1 MPSTGSGT
9 EMRIENV
16 PSTGSGNGMRSEN
29 VPSTTLRQRVIEELV
44 AEHRLKVCER
54 SSRSHCVWIFCICF
68 NNTKF
73 TEILLNDGVFE
84 FSKEHQRC
92 SIEYT
97 NFNTIEIMCLRQAQA
112 PCNKRIGGWA
122 CRSHCGWNF
131 CVCFYITKSTEIL
144 WNDGVFEFSK
154 EHQRCSRK
162 HTNFNAIEIMCLR
175 QAQAPC
181 NKSLVAEL
189 VEATMCGIFVF
200 ALITQSPRRFVEIIA
215 FLSSQRNIR
224 DVLESTRILMQ

>member
-1 MPSTGSGT
+1 
-9 EMRIENV
+9 
-16 PSTGSGNGMRSEN
+16 
-29 VPSTTLRQRVIEELV
+29 
-44 AEHRLKVCER
+44 
-54 SSRSHCVWIFCICF
+54 
-68 NNTKF
+68 
-73 TEILLNDGVFE
+73 
-84 FSKEHQRC
+84 
-92 SIEYT
+92 
-97 NFNTIEIMCLRQAQA
+97 MCLLQAQAPRWELRMCLLQAQA

-144 WNDGVFEFSK
+144 WNDGVFEFPK

-200 ALITQSPRRFVEIIA
+200 ALITQSPRRFCWNDCVFEFPKEHQRCSRKHTDFNKIEIMVPSTGSGTEMRSENVPSTGSGSV
-215 FLSSQRNIR
+215 SSNK
-224 DVLESTRILMQ
+224 